1 MSKLSSCLNLSLLL
15 PISKLEKNINA
26 ISSLIY
32 NEDETLDSFL
42 QKVDQPLII
51 NLQKKG
57 GFICCEFNRDGDSY
71 RIPGTNEYLPQIEDG
86 NLLKEKFLQLEIE
99 FNKIFRIYTNF
110 YYSTNAI
117 CSVYVYPIDEN
128 NDDEFVVSALISHSI
143 EGENNSKGKWE
154 TTNLCTINVDY
165 DNKEVS
171 YNLITSVVVYLNSNI
186 KTGINNNNNNNNL
199 NLGGSLMKNVKKNV
213 KFKDNIDDQFHITNV
228 GNLIEDLETN
238 ICSEI
243 EVIYFQKTIQIID
256 SARINSERENLLNN
270 LRNIIK

>member
-42 QKVDQPLII
+42 QKVDQPLLT

-57 GFICCEFNRDGDSY
+57 GFICCEYNRDGDSY
-71 RIPGTNEYLPQIEDG
+71 RIPGTNEYLPAIEDG

-117 CSVYVYPIDEN
+117 SSVYVYPIDES
-128 NDDEFVVSALISHSI
+128 NDDEFVVSALVSHLI
-143 EGENNSKGKWE
+143 EGENGSKGKWD
-154 TTNLCTINVDY
+154 TTNLCTVTVDEE
-165 DNKEVS
+165 NKEVS
-171 YNLITSVVVYLNSNI
+171 YNLITSVVVYLNGNI
-186 KTGINNNNNNNNL
+186 KTGNNNSL
-199 NLGGSLMKNVKKNV
+199 NLGGSLMKNIKKNV
-213 KFKDNIDDQFHITNV
+213 KFKDNIDHQFHVSNV
-228 GNLIEDLETN
+228 GSLIEDLETK
-238 ICSEI
+238 ICNEI

-256 SARINSERENLLNN
+256 SSRINSERENLLNN

>member
-86 NLLKEKFLQLEIE
+86 NLLKEKYLQLEIE

-171 YNLITSVVVYLNSNI
+171 YNLITSVVVYLNGNV
-186 KTGINNNNNNNNL
+186 KTGIKNNNNNNNL
-199 NLGGSLMKNVKKNV
+199 N
-213 KFKDNIDDQFHITNV
+213 
-228 GNLIEDLETN
+228 
-238 ICSEI
+238 
-243 EVIYFQKTIQIID
+243 FQSQ
-256 SARINSERENLLNN
+256 NQVQVEFNN
-270 LRNIIK
+270 NK

>member
-15 PISKLEKNINA
+15 PISKLEKNVNA

-171 YNLITSVVVYLNSNI
+171 YNLITSVVVYLNGNI
-186 KTGINNNNNNNNL
+186 KTGINNNNNNNL